1 MLDVVNIMQLLSLS
15 YEIYT
20 EYTFIIYVLK
30 KLFVICMLKQYECHT
45 CAK

>member
-30 KLFVICMLKQYECHT
+30 KIISNMYVKTI
-45 CAK
+45 

>member
-30 KLFVICMLKQYECHT
+30 KIICNMYVKT
-45 CAK
+45 I